1 MALTTTEILYTL
13 DHCDDETP
21 FNFIT
26 LNHPY
31 VYLIDSRLNVYRN
44 YAGKWAIVSEVL
56 GFNPRGGVISLEL
69 YYLGNCI
76 RTIKTPQDTVFNNWY
91 TVFPIDFDSQIETTD
106 GEALMPDAVFWLIRG
121 KQIPLSHDK
130 RDYLN
135 AQIELRG
142 YAPGGGEIKL
152 EEVGRLMIRQ
162 YQALL
167 RASDEELLKYLPDD
181 FQKVLVIDEWYHKG
195 FSQSA
200 YLPLRSEY
208 INNLIAGNPEMRE
221 IIESDLQRKREWD
234 ERQWQDRPSSYE
246 TWQQIA
252 EVIVSGDP
260 SLFKPTIAP
269 NSHWK
274 NWPESGSM

>member
-152 EEVGRLMIRQ
+152 EEV
-162 YQALL
+162 
-167 RASDEELLKYLPDD
+167 
-181 FQKVLVIDEWYHKG
+181 LVIDEWYHKG